1 MSTQDQ
7 AKAAPAVQDLSAR
20 FKHEFGSAPD
30 GVWQAPGRVN
40 LIGEHTDYNEGFVL
54 PFAIDRTARVAVAA
68 RRDSTVRLLST
79 YGDQGMVSTTLDS
92 LQPGKAKGWT
102 KYPLGVMWALRERG
116 ITVPG
121 LDLLL
126 DSNVP
131 LGAGLSS
138 SHAIEC
144 AVVTALNDLTGA
156 GLAAQDMV
164 LATQRA
170 ENDFV
175 GAPTG
180 IMDQSASLR
189 GAKGHAVFLDCRD
202 QTASLVPFETGPAG
216 LVLLVIDTK
225 VSHSHADGGYA
236 SRRASCELGAEVL
249 GVKALRDVDVAGLE
263 EASGLL
269 DEVTFRRV
277 RHVVTED
284 DRVLQTVELLAGPGP
299 GAIGPL
305 LDASHASMRDDF
317 EISCPELDLAVE
329 TSRAHGAIGA
339 RMTGGGFGGAAIA
352 LTPVDAEQKV
362 RGAVVKAFA
371 DAGYAAPDIF
381 TVSPAAGAMRVA

>member
-1 MSTQDQ
+1 
-7 AKAAPAVQDLSAR
+7 
-20 FKHEFGSAPD
+20 
-30 GVWQAPGRVN
+30 
-40 LIGEHTDYNEGFVL
+40 
-54 PFAIDRTARVAVAA
+54 
-68 RRDSTVRLLST
+68 
-79 YGDQGMVSTTLDS
+79 
-92 LQPGKAKGWT
+92 
-102 KYPLGVMWALRERG
+102 
-116 ITVPG
+116 
-121 LDLLL
+121 
-126 DSNVP
+126 
-131 LGAGLSS
+131 
-138 SHAIEC
+138 
-144 AVVTALNDLTGA
+144 
-156 GLAAQDMV
+156 
-164 LATQRA
+164 
-170 ENDFV
+170 
-175 GAPTG
+175 
-180 IMDQSASLR
+180 
-189 GAKGHAVFLDCRD
+189 
-202 QTASLVPFETGPAG
+202 
-216 LVLLVIDTK
+216 VLLVIDTK

-277 RHVVTED
+277 RHVVTEN

-381 TVSPAAGAMRVA
+381 TVSPAAGAMRVV